1 MTYTLKKELGQVF
14 TPSNISRLMALFF
27 QGRTYDEILDPAAGS
42 GSLLEACMDLIDRET
57 KLSAV
62 EIDKDLI
69 DILIDKGFDTSY
81 MNFFDF
87 DRRVDGIIMNP
98 PYIRQELLTSE
109 NNKDILRKKIKF
121 KNINSRSNLYL
132 YFLLKGLDIV
142 KEGGRVVAILP
153 NTWLNSEYGVSV
165 QKHILN
171 KYSLVSV
178 IDFEKNVFKGVDVDV
193 SIFVIDNIPP
203 SDLTSTEF
211 CYFGDIDVK
220 KIKSLDQAEVK
231 QSVLQ
236 NEILNLGWSFYKLNS
251 NQFKFRNLQPLS
263 TFAKLNRGLT
273 TNYNKFF
280 IRNYDDSLVK
290 NYPDMFKKIINKQ
303 NEIEGIKTRLN
314 SLKKVALVIPH
325 SIEKLPDEILSEI
338 LEIEKEVVQNE
349 KPKTLYRKMVDKKPW
364 YLLQAP
370 QKKSLIFNYIIRNDV
385 RFILNDTS
393 AIVKDNFYQLIFED
407 NEKEL
412 FYLAVLNS
420 SFSRYFIENVGRSYG
435 SGLLKIQKYE
445 LENLLVLDYRK
456 ISDKDF
462 DRIVSLSLELLTRY
476 SQDTI
481 SKIDKVL
488 SNYYLSECET
498 GISDF
503 YSRLEKLIK
512 GRLNNEN

>member
-62 EIDKDLI
+62 EIDEDLI

-290 NYPDMFKKIINKQ
+290 NYPDMFK
-303 NEIEGIKTRLN
+303 
-314 SLKKVALVIPH
+314 
-325 SIEKLPDEILSEI
+325 
-338 LEIEKEVVQNE
+338 
-349 KPKTLYRKMVDKKPW
+349 
-364 YLLQAP
+364 
-370 QKKSLIFNYIIRNDV
+370 
-385 RFILNDTS
+385 
-393 AIVKDNFYQLIFED
+393 
-407 NEKEL
+407 
-412 FYLAVLNS
+412 
-420 SFSRYFIENVGRSYG
+420 RYC
-435 SGLLKIQKYE
+435 Q
-445 LENLLVLDYRK
+445 
-456 ISDKDF
+456 
-462 DRIVSLSLELLTRY
+462 
-476 SQDTI
+476 
-481 SKIDKVL
+481 
-488 SNYYLSECET
+488 
-498 GISDF
+498 
-503 YSRLEKLIK
+503 
-512 GRLNNEN
+512 